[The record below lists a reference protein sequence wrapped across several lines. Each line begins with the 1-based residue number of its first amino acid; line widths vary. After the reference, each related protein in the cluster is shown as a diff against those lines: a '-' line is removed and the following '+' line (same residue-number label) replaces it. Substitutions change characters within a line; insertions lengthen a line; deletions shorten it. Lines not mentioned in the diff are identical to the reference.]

1 MAFRHRS
8 AMALLVALA
17 GCSRVGAPTPQ
28 PRGDAPEPSATVTY
42 LAGIANLGGQRLRVV
57 VEVTT
62 DARGRGTGHLE
73 IPDLGLTADG
83 NATWRDDKLELDLRY
98 ADECPGELRIRGK
111 RTPEGGTR
119 VEGTLE
125 AKDCTGE
132 ESGTV
137 FLEVTSRSSDPT
149 RDGSRVES
157 TAGDV

>member
-1 MAFRHRS
+1 
-8 AMALLVALA
+8 MALLVALV

-28 PRGDAPEPSATVTY
+28 PRAGAPEPTATVTS
-42 LAGIANLGGQRLRVV
+42 LSGIANLGGQRLGVII
-57 VEVTT
+57 ELTT

-73 IPDLGLTADG
+73 IPDIGLAADG
-83 NATWRDDKLELDLRY
+83 TARWREDELELDLRY
-98 ADECPGELRIRGK
+98 ADGCPGELRIRGK

-125 AKDCTGE
+125 AKDCTGG

-137 FLEVTSRSSDPT
+137 FLEVTSRSSDPA